1 MANRPILCLPNPRP
15 VDRLRGS
22 PSSPPRPK
30 GPGRDQQVNRFSP
43 QFNRLEAAL
52 KGADPRIELR
62 RDPFGIAPERAL
74 VFVTKGPINNFMRAA
89 KRINLEILME
99 FELGINYEL
108 PSDLISYD
116 QLGVNP
122 TLYASMPSLNT
133 LREILHLWRRYEKGD
148 NAEYGFTPWWNLFD
162 TLAELRAWGPED
174 RLTAENCL
182 ELKNR
187 LPLDD
192 DDEEI
197 RIELEYWPNKNES
210 VPVQWRRKTELRII
224 EMDGRIIDRSSIHE
238 GSFHYEALLVSLSAR
253 YVREMINEPSAP
265 DSLAT
270 LDGLQFIVPQTIAQS
285 LPSQSPSIDINSNN
299 LEDFDDGGALRVLLF
314 DGTPIAEHPV
324 LKGGGL
330 S

>member
-1 MANRPILCLPNPRP
+1 MLST
-15 VDRLRGS
+15 V
-22 PSSPPRPK
+22 
-30 GPGRDQQVNRFSP
+30 
-43 QFNRLEAAL
+43 
-52 KGADPRIELR
+52 
-62 RDPFGIAPERAL
+62 
-74 VFVTKGPINNFMRAA
+74 
-89 KRINLEILME
+89 
-99 FELGINYEL
+99 
-108 PSDLISYD
+108 
-116 QLGVNP
+116 
-122 TLYASMPSLNT
+122 
-133 LREILHLWRRYEKGD
+133 
-148 NAEYGFTPWWNLFD
+148 FTPWWNLFD

-299 LEDFDDGGALRVLLF
+299 LEDFDDGGTLRVLLF

-324 LKGGGL
+324 LKGGVVIEDVYDLVERSVVSMRRHATEMASLILRGDL
-330 S
+330 ISDGQPLIDSRVLAIPLLIDTDVDSTSPDNRLFVDLVHVALQRAFEGDAH